1 MGKGLL
7 GIFGTLPSERYKP
20 SIRGFASGSAEER
33 RTRPE
38 ECGRAVS
45 SCVVKPEGSA
55 APAPILTSVDMPEGE
70 MARAAMK
77 RSWRSGCGCAAGSV
91 LTKPPW
97 SHATDVSGPRLR
109 RSHCSRA
116 SGLGFVDRGSL
127 VRESFGFF
135 GFFELNCGYMAKVG
149 VRH

>member
-1 MGKGLL
+1 MGG
-7 GIFGTLPSERYKP
+7 GV
-20 SIRGFASGSAEER
+20 RGGV
-33 RTRPE
+33 PE

-127 VRESFGFF
+127 VRESERRRFF
-135 GFFELNCGYMAKVG
+135 VFLNYILDIWQKWGCDI
-149 VRH
+149 